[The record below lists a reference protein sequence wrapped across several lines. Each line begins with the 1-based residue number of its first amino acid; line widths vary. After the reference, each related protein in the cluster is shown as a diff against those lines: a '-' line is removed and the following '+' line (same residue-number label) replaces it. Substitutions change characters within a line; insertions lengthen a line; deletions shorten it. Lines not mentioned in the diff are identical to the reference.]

1 VATEAE
7 TTEVV
12 VDWLQ
17 RASSLQKHGA
27 WAIKTILSVHENGE
41 LITLLQ
47 Y

>member
-1 VATEAE
+1 MATEAE

-17 RASSLQKHGA
+17 RASSLNGA
-27 WAIKTILSVHENGE
+27 WATKTILSVHENGE